1 MTTAYVA
8 YAVRSGR
15 ITSVHHGALDAEH
28 ARQSAS
34 LHPGMT
40 GEHIEVISIP
50 LASFEH
56 GKHYKVDVTRKVLTA
71 ATINERGVGASFGL
85 VSRSK

>member
-1 MTTAYVA
+1 
-8 YAVRSGR
+8 
-15 ITSVHHGALDAEH
+15 
-28 ARQSAS
+28 
-34 LHPGMT
+34 MT

>member
-1 MTTAYVA
+1 MCDRAESQV
-8 YAVRSGR
+8 S
-15 ITSVHHGALDAEH
+15 HHGALDAEH

-56 GKHYKVDVTRKVLTA
+56 GKHYKVDVTPQ
-71 ATINERGVGASFGL
+71 GAHGSDDQREGCWRQFR
-85 VSRSK
+85 SRQPFEIIRLN